1 MNLGHPLL
9 RRTAR
14 SFGIFLL
21 FALAYA
27 LMYPS
32 CFQGLSKGYLGGS
45 RGDAGIYLFLESIN
59 ATRFFSLSSEGFD
72 LPSFYPYRRALAYS
86 DNFLLPA
93 LCAKVLLPLLGNE
106 ALVYNLI
113 ILAALVLNGYC
124 TYLLV
129 LKVTKSQ
136 IPAAYAGFVFMC
148 FPYFV
153 FHRGHPQLQF
163 AFWIPL
169 TVLATLSFSE
179 SRSWRAATGIGAC
192 VTGAFFCSV
201 YYAMYCYLLAAV
213 TLLALFAL
221 RPRSVALRDVLI
233 LTTSNLPW
241 LALLLPAALPYMEVR
256 ESLGGNPLAVL
267 RAHSPS
273 LVAFVAPPAVE
284 QLWSRHMRHISR
296 MEGFLFFGFLPLVMC
311 ICAFLRAWIFFT
323 RDFDDSKSR
332 RWLRLA
338 GWGTVAA
345 ILLSLVR
352 AWHFASHP
360 GNRTT
365 HHLAWITAET
375 FWVILAASLL
385 ALVLLG
391 WRARERERVLTRLE
405 VTALFSFLA
414 IFFIF
419 ATLGLKDIVPSKH
432 PAPELYRYLRNL
444 PGYDALRGLARLGL
458 VAVLMMITLAALWL
472 AQLLERMSLRSRL
485 LVPAVSVAVFLMAA
499 AELHSRPEKLAPL
512 LHAPRIYDEAPSLV
526 GQAPVLALPIRSA
539 TVGGREFMF
548 WNSLHTIWL
557 RNAPGRIV
565 NGFSGKVP
573 LFHALVSHD
582 LDGFPSRKSLSVL
595 AELVGV
601 HHVVTN
607 AKFYGVKEIRDLRKR
622 ASKFPDEVREIKCDR
637 SGSCVYAVSPVM
649 DTRELQPPQ
658 LLVAGERA
666 PQTLSFQVAP
676 VSPPRGSDW
685 TVSMQA
691 ILGSTVVQ
699 NYSLKL
705 ASTTEWQAVSVEL
718 PPTLERVNP
727 FIIHISVDGAEGAL
741 IRNSAAVPV
750 SPVTLAKTSAETAAP
765 NASL

>member
-1 MNLGHPLL
+1 MNHGQPLL
-9 RRTAR
+9 RCTAK
-14 SFGIFLL
+14 SFGVFLL

-27 LMYPS
+27 LMYPN
-32 CFQGLSKGYLGGS
+32 FFRELSEGYIGGS

-59 ATRFFSLSSEGFD
+59 ANRFFSLSSEGFD

-113 ILAALVLNGYC
+113 ILTALALNGYC
-124 TYLLV
+124 TYRAV

-136 IPAAYAGFVFMC
+136 VASAYAGFVLMC

-163 AFWIPL
+163 AFWVPL
-169 TVLATLSFSE
+169 TLLATLSFFE
-179 SRSWRAATGIGAC
+179 SRSWRAATAIGAC

-201 YYAMYCYLLAAV
+201 YYAMYCYLLAAIA
-213 TLLALFAL
+213 LLALFAL
-221 RPRSVALRDVLI
+221 RPRSVALRDVLV
-233 LTTSNLPW
+233 LAASNVPW
-241 LALLLPAALPYMEVR
+241 LAILLPAALPYMEVR
-256 ESLGGNPLAVL
+256 RSLGGNPLEVL

-311 ICAFLRAWIFFT
+311 LCAFLRAWIFLT
-323 RDFDDSKSR
+323 RDIDDTKSR
-332 RWLRLA
+332 RWFRLA
-338 GWGTVAA
+338 ASATVAA
-345 ILLSLVR
+345 ILVSLIR

-375 FWVILAASLL
+375 FWVLLGSSLL

-391 WRARERERVLTRLE
+391 WRARERVLSRLE

-419 ATLGLKDIVPSKH
+419 ATLGLKDIGPSEH
-432 PAPELYRYLRNL
+432 PAPELYRYLRKL

-472 AQLLERMSLRSRL
+472 TQALERLSLRSKR
-485 LVPAVSVAVFLMAA
+485 LVPVVSIALFVLAA
-499 AELHSRPEKLAPL
+499 AELHSRPEKVAPL
-512 LHAPRIYDEAPSLV
+512 LPSPEIYSEAPSLV
-526 GQAPVLALPIRSA
+526 GPAPVLALPIRSA
-539 TVGGREFMF
+539 AVGGREFMF
-548 WNSLHTIWL
+548 WNSLHTLWL
-557 RNAPGRIV
+557 RHAPGRIV
-565 NGFSGKVP
+565 NGFSGKIP
-573 LFHALVSHD
+573 LFHSVVSHD

-601 HHVVTN
+601 HHVITN
-607 AKFYGVKEIRDLRKR
+607 AEFYGVKEARKLRKR
-622 ASKFPDEVREIKCDR
+622 ASKLPGEVRKIKCDS
-637 SGSCVYAVSPVM
+637 SGSCVYEVNPVM
-649 DTRELQPPQ
+649 DTRELDPPQ
-658 LLVAGERA
+658 LLVAGEPS
-666 PQTLSFQVAP
+666 PQKLSFQVAP
-676 VSPPRGSDW
+676 IGTLRSGDW
-685 TVSMQA
+685 TLSMRA
-691 ILGSTVVQ
+691 ILGSVVAQ
-699 NYSLKL
+699 SYSLKL
-705 ASTTEWQAVSVEL
+705 ASTSEWQEVSVEL
-718 PPTLERVNP
+718 PATPERVNP
-727 FIIHISVDGAEGAL
+727 FIIRILVDGADGAL
-741 IRNSAAVPV
+741 IRNSSAVPL
-750 SPVTLAKTSAETAAP
+750 SPVTVTKSSAE
-765 NASL
+765 SLVRNTPL